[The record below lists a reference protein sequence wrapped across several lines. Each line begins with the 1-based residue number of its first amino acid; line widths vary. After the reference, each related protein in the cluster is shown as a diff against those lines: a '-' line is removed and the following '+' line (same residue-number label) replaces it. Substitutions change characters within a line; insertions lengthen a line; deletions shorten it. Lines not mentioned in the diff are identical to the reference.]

1 VKAFRTIVIATALTG
16 AVAGISA
23 CGTSSTPAAAP
34 TTPAAA
40 PSTSSGSGSGYG
52 SAPTSAA
59 PSSAAPSSAA
69 PSSAAVPAA
78 TGTLSAADQ
87 VSNGKSVMVAS
98 VDLQASGKGG
108 WVALHADLNG
118 KPGPVK
124 YEVAVPAGAS
134 TNVTIP
140 TPGGIPTGAYWP
152 MLHVDDHTI
161 GTYEFPQTPGAD
173 LPAMA
178 NGMVVMKKIMVTVQ

>member
-1 VKAFRTIVIATALTG
+1 VKTFRTIVIATALTG

-40 PSTSSGSGSGYG
+40 PTTPAAAPSTSSGSGYG

-59 PSSAAPSSAA
+59 TSA
-69 PSSAAVPAA
+69 AAVPAA
-78 TGTLSAADQ
+78 TGTLSAVDQ
-87 VSNGKSVMVAS
+87 TSNGKSVMVAS
-98 VDLQASGKGG
+98 VDLQAGGKGG

-140 TPGGIPTGAYWP
+140 TPGGIPTGGYWP
-152 MLHVDDHTI
+152 MLHVDDHTV
-161 GTYEFPQTPGAD
+161 GTYEFPQVPGAD

>member
-1 VKAFRTIVIATALTG
+1 MKSFRTIVIATALTG

-34 TTPAAA
+34 TTSAAA
-40 PSTSSGSGSGYG
+40 PSTSSGSGYG

-59 PSSAAPSSAA
+59 PSSAA
-69 PSSAAVPAA
+69 VPAA
-78 TGTLSAADQ
+78 TGTLAAVDQ
-87 VSNGKSVMVAS
+87 TSNGKSVMVAS
-98 VDLQASGKGG
+98 VDLQAGGKGG

-134 TNVTIP
+134 SNVVIP

-152 MLHVDDHTI
+152 MLHVDDHVI
-161 GTYEFPQTPGAD
+161 GTYEFPQVPGAD

-178 NGMVVMKKIMVTVQ
+178 NGMVVMKKITVTVQ

>member
-1 VKAFRTIVIATALTG
+1 MKSFRTIVIATALTG

-34 TTPAAA
+34 TTSAAA
-40 PSTSSGSGSGYG
+40 PSTSSGSGSG

-59 PSSAAPSSAA
+59 A
-69 PSSAAVPAA
+69 SSAAVPAA
-78 TGTLSAADQ
+78 TGTLSAMDQ
-87 VSNGKSVMVAS
+87 TSNGKSVMVAS
-98 VDLQASGKGG
+98 VDLQAGGKGG

-152 MLHVDDHTI
+152 MLHVDDHVI

-178 NGMVVMKKIMVTVQ
+178 NGMVVMKKITVTVQ

>member
-1 VKAFRTIVIATALTG
+1 VKSFRTIVIATALTG

-23 CGTSSTPAAAP
+23 CGTSSPPAAAP
-34 TTPAAA
+34 TTSAAA
-40 PSTSSGSGSGYG
+40 PSTSSGSGSG

-59 PSSAAPSSAA
+59 ASSAAA
-69 PSSAAVPAA
+69 SSAAVPAA

-87 VSNGKSVMVAS
+87 TSNGKSVMVAS
-98 VDLQASGKGG
+98 VDLQAGGKGG

-124 YEVAVPAGAS
+124 YFVAVPAGAS

-140 TPGGIPTGAYWP
+140 TPAGIPTGAYWP
-152 MLHVDDHTI
+152 MLHVDDHVI
-161 GTYEFPQTPGAD
+161 GTYEFPQVTGAD

-178 NGMVVMKKIMVTVQ
+178 NGMVVMKKITVTVQ

>member
-1 VKAFRTIVIATALTG
+1 MKAVRTTLIATALTA

-34 TTPAAA
+34 PTPAAA
-40 PSTSSGSGSGYG
+40 PSTSSGSGYG
-52 SAPTSAA
+52 SAPT
-59 PSSAAPSSAA
+59 SAA

-87 VSNGKSVMVAS
+87 LSNGKSVMVAS
-98 VDLQASGKGG
+98 VDLQAGGKGG

-140 TPGGIPTGAYWP
+140 TPGGIPTGGYWP

-161 GTYEFPQTPGAD
+161 GTYEFPQVPGAD

-178 NGMVVMKKIMVTVQ
+178 NGMVVMKKITVTVQ

>member
-1 VKAFRTIVIATALTG
+1 MRAVRTTLIATALTA

-34 TTPAAA
+34 PTPAAA

-59 PSSAAPSSAA
+59 TSA
-69 PSSAAVPAA
+69 AAVPAA
-78 TGTLSAADQ
+78 TGTLSAMDQ

-98 VDLQASGKGG
+98 VDLQAGGKGG

-140 TPGGIPTGAYWP
+140 TPGGSPRAGIGRCCTSMTTPSAPTSSRRPPGRTYPRWP
-152 MLHVDDHTI
+152 T
-161 GTYEFPQTPGAD
+161 A
-173 LPAMA
+173 
-178 NGMVVMKKIMVTVQ
+178 

>member
-1 VKAFRTIVIATALTG
+1 MKAFRTIVIATALTG

-34 TTPAAA
+34 PTSAAA
-40 PSTSSGSGSGYG
+40 PSTSSGSGYG

-59 PSSAAPSSAA
+59 Q
-69 PSSAAVPAA
+69 SSAAVPAA
-78 TGTLSAADQ
+78 TGTLSAMDQ

-98 VDLQASGKGG
+98 VDLQAGGKGG

-140 TPGGIPTGAYWP
+140 TPGGIPTGGYWP
-152 MLHVDDHTI
+152 MLHVDDHTV
-161 GTYEFPQTPGAD
+161 GTYEFPQVPGAD

-178 NGMVVMKKIMVTVQ
+178 NGMVVMKKITVTVQ

>member
-34 TTPAAA
+34 PTPAAA
-40 PSTSSGSGSGYG
+40 PSTSSGSGYG

-59 PSSAAPSSAA
+59 TSA
-69 PSSAAVPAA
+69 AAVPAA
-78 TGTLSAADQ
+78 TGTLSAVDQ
-87 VSNGKSVMVAS
+87 ASNGKSVMVAS
-98 VDLQASGKGG
+98 VDLQAGGKGG

-134 TNVTIP
+134 TNVVIP
-140 TPGGIPTGAYWP
+140 TPGGIPTGGYWP
-152 MLHVDDHTI
+152 MLHVDDHTV
-161 GTYEFPQTPGAD
+161 GTYEFPQVPGAD

>member
-1 VKAFRTIVIATALTG
+1 MKSFRTIVIATALTG

-59 PSSAAPSSAA
+59 Q
-69 PSSAAVPAA
+69 SSAAVPAA
-78 TGTLSAADQ
+78 TGTLSAVDQ

-98 VDLQASGKGG
+98 VDLQAGGKGG

-134 TNVTIP
+134 TNVVIP
-140 TPGGIPTGAYWP
+140 TPGGIPTGGYWP
-152 MLHVDDHTI
+152 MLHVDDHTV
-161 GTYEFPQTPGAD
+161 GTYEFPQVPGAD

-178 NGMVVMKKIMVTVQ
+178 NGMVVMKKITVTVQ

>member
-1 VKAFRTIVIATALTG
+1 MKAFRTIVIATALTG

-34 TTPAAA
+34 PTSAAA
-40 PSTSSGSGSGYG
+40 PSTSSGSGYG

-59 PSSAAPSSAA
+59 Q
-69 PSSAAVPAA
+69 SSAAVPAA
-78 TGTLSAADQ
+78 TGTLSAMDQ

-98 VDLQASGKGG
+98 VDLQAGGKGG

-140 TPGGIPTGAYWP
+140 TPGGIPTGGYWP
-152 MLHVDDHTI
+152 MLHVDDHTV
-161 GTYEFPQTPGAD
+161 GTYEFPQVPGAD

>member
-1 VKAFRTIVIATALTG
+1 MKSFRTIVMATALTG

-23 CGTSSTPAAAP
+23 CGTSSTPA
-34 TTPAAA
+34 TPATSAAA
-40 PSTSSGSGSGYG
+40 PSTSSGLGSGSA
-52 SAPTSAA
+52 STSAA
-59 PSSAAPSSAA
+59 A
-69 PSSAAVPAA
+69 SSAAVPAA
-78 TGTLSAADQ
+78 TGSLSAADQ

-98 VDLQASGKGG
+98 VDLQAGGKGG

-124 YEVAVPAGAS
+124 YQVAVPAGAS
-134 TNVTIP
+134 TNVAIP

-152 MLHVDDHTI
+152 MLHVDDHVI
-161 GTYEFPQTPGAD
+161 GTYEFPQVTGAD

-178 NGMVVMKKIMVTVQ
+178 NGMVVMKKITVTVQ

>member
-1 VKAFRTIVIATALTG
+1 VRAVRTTLIATALTA

-40 PSTSSGSGSGYG
+40 PSTSSGSGSGSGYG

-59 PSSAAPSSAA
+59 TSA
-69 PSSAAVPAA
+69 AAVPAA
-78 TGTLSAADQ
+78 TGTLSAMDQ

-98 VDLQASGKGG
+98 VDLQAGGKGG

-140 TPGGIPTGAYWP
+140 TPGGIPTGGYWP

-161 GTYEFPQTPGAD
+161 GTYEFPQVPGAD

>member
-1 VKAFRTIVIATALTG
+1 MKTFRTIVIATALTG

-40 PSTSSGSGSGYG
+40 PTTPAAAPSTSSGSGYG

-59 PSSAAPSSAA
+59 TSA
-69 PSSAAVPAA
+69 AAVPAA
-78 TGTLSAADQ
+78 TGTLSAVDQ
-87 VSNGKSVMVAS
+87 TSNGKSVMVAS
-98 VDLQASGKGG
+98 VDLQAGGKGG

-140 TPGGIPTGAYWP
+140 TPGGIPTGGYWP
-152 MLHVDDHTI
+152 MLHVDDHTV
-161 GTYEFPQTPGAD
+161 GTYEFPQVPGAD

>member
-1 VKAFRTIVIATALTG
+1 MKTFRTIVIATALTG

-40 PSTSSGSGSGYG
+40 PTTPAAAPSTSSGSGYG

-59 PSSAAPSSAA
+59 TSA
-69 PSSAAVPAA
+69 AAVPAA
-78 TGTLSAADQ
+78 TGTLSAVDQ
-87 VSNGKSVMVAS
+87 TSNGKSVMVAS
-98 VDLQASGKGG
+98 VDLQAGGKGG

-152 MLHVDDHTI
+152 MLHVDDHTV
-161 GTYEFPQTPGAD
+161 GTYEFPQVPGAD

-178 NGMVVMKKIMVTVQ
+178 NGMVVMKKITVTVQ

>member
-1 VKAFRTIVIATALTG
+1 VKSFRTIVIATALTG

-40 PSTSSGSGSGYG
+40 PSPSSGSGSGSGYG

-69 PSSAAVPAA
+69 VPAA
-78 TGTLSAADQ
+78 TGTLSAVDQ
-87 VSNGKSVMVAS
+87 TNNGKSVMVAS
-98 VDLQASGKGG
+98 VDLQAGGKGG

-140 TPGGIPTGAYWP
+140 TPGGIPTGGYWP
-152 MLHVDDHTI
+152 MLHVDDHTV
-161 GTYEFPQTPGAD
+161 GPTSSRRSPGRTCPRWPTAWS
-173 LPAMA
+173 
-178 NGMVVMKKIMVTVQ
+178 

>member
-1 VKAFRTIVIATALTG
+1 VKSFRTIVIATALTG

-40 PSTSSGSGSGYG
+40 PTTPAAAPSTSSGSGYG

-59 PSSAAPSSAA
+59 TSA
-69 PSSAAVPAA
+69 AAVPAA
-78 TGTLSAADQ
+78 TGTLSAVDQ
-87 VSNGKSVMVAS
+87 TSNGKSVMVAS
-98 VDLQASGKGG
+98 VDLQAGGKGG

-140 TPGGIPTGAYWP
+140 TPGGIPTGGYWP
-152 MLHVDDHTI
+152 MLHVDDHTV
-161 GTYEFPQTPGAD
+161 GTYEFPQVPGAD

-178 NGMVVMKKIMVTVQ
+178 NGMVVMKKITVTVQ

>member
-40 PSTSSGSGSGYG
+40 PSTSSGSGSGSGYG
-52 SAPTSAA
+52 SAPTSAV
-59 PSSAAPSSAA
+59 

-87 VSNGKSVMVAS
+87 TSNGKSVMVAS
-98 VDLQASGKGG
+98 VDLQAGGKGG

-161 GTYEFPQTPGAD
+161 GTYEFPQVSGAD

-178 NGMVVMKKIMVTVQ
+178 NGMVVMKKIMVTVR